1 MAGKHMHEAA
11 PSSIFKAGGRREH
24 SGGTATTKT
33 TDDGEAAEG
42 VPWLT
47 GWVWGED
54 GFARLPQ
61 ISLRS
66 VLSE

>member
-33 TDDGEAAEG
+33 THDGEAAEG
-42 VPWLT
+42 WR
-47 GWVWGED
+47 G
-54 GFARLPQ
+54 
-61 ISLRS
+61 
-66 VLSE
+66 

>member
-1 MAGKHMHEAA
+1 MHEAA

-47 GWVWGED
+47 GWVRGGGWFCETSTD
-54 GFARLPQ
+54 FTQVSA
-61 ISLRS
+61 
-66 VLSE
+66 E

>member
-24 SGGTATTKT
+24 SGGTVTTKT

-47 GWVWGED
+47 GWGGGMV
-54 GFARLPQ
+54 
-61 ISLRS
+61 LRDFHRFHS
-66 VLSE
+66 GQC

>member
-1 MAGKHMHEAA
+1 MHEAA

-42 VPWLT
+42 VH
-47 GWVWGED
+47 GVGA
-54 GFARLPQ
+54 GGRMV
-61 ISLRS
+61 LRDFHRFHS
-66 VLSE
+66 GQC